1 MTGRDKEISQLFSQE
16 RKIDEAFAPTLEQT
30 LARPGRRPASLIRR
44 LAPVAALALLAAVA
58 ASVLFRPERP
68 SGPPT
73 DTSLLYWES
82 PTAACLGAPGE
93 GVLRLVT
100 AEEGGQAQRGQQ

>member
-1 MTGRDKEISQLFSQE
+1 MTGKDNEIRQLFSEE

-30 LARPGRRPASLIRR
+30 LARPGRRPVPLVRR
-44 LAPVAALALLAAVA
+44 LAPLAALALLVTVAV
-58 ASVLFRPERP
+58 SVLFRHEKPCP
-68 SGPPT
+68 APA

-100 AEEGGQAQRGQQ
+100 AEEGGRAQRGQQ